1 MPSRAPSN
9 AADGSKPST
18 ATGTKSGAAS
28 AGAAALSTAWS
39 PAAAASSS
47 SEDHRSSATTT
58 ATGAD
63 GTRGP
68 AAGEPEGSS
77 AANCT
82 ARRFRLLFR
91 EPSPLEKEPSSPAML
106 RFEEEGDAKCLN
118 DDSEPEVGEASAAVA
133 NAAVALRAAASF
145 RRSSRSARRSSSSSV
160 PSSRV

>member
-1 MPSRAPSN
+1 MPISPR
-9 AADGSKPST
+9 
-18 ATGTKSGAAS
+18 
-28 AGAAALSTAWS
+28 AGA
-39 PAAAASSS
+39 
-47 SEDHRSSATTT
+47 RT
-58 ATGAD
+58 ATGAG

-118 DDSEPEVGEASAAVA
+118 DDSEPDVGEASAAVV
-133 NAAVALRAAASF
+133 NAAVALRAASF